1 MLPLSEDIGEAI
13 PCSYIPSSL
22 VVLVIVLPM
31 NTRSMSFHG
40 RDGLR
45 AVRLIIWPHNM
56 EKKWDGTE
64 AVPP

>member
-1 MLPLSEDIGEAI
+1 MQRFRILFSCEDVPRIALLPRS
-13 PCSYIPSSL
+13 
-22 VVLVIVLPM
+22 IVLPM

-45 AVRLIIWPHNM
+45 AVPLIIWLHTRR
-56 EKKWDGTE
+56 KKWDGTE